1 MKPIEIAK
9 SIITQESK
17 SILELIPKLNNDF
30 IGAINSILS
39 SKGKVVVIGMGKSGI
54 IGKKIAATMASTG
67 TPSFF
72 IHPGEAFH
80 GDLGMIE
87 SEDIVLLLSNSGE
100 TDEVLKILPFLKHNG
115 NITICLTG
123 NLNSTL
129 AKECSFKIYTGVDK
143 EACPLNLAPTSST
156 TATLVMGDAIA
167 LTIMKLNKFSPESFA
182 RFHPGGSLGKKLLYK
197 VKDVMVTKDLP
208 IVHSTSGM
216 KDVVSSITEGRLGMT
231 LICEKRDK
239 IIGIITDGDLRRAI
253 DNNQEDFFNMTAGS
267 IMTNYPKT
275 ISSEINLFQA
285 YEELQKHKVGS
296 LIVIDHNK
304 IFLGVFNT
312 FNSDAL

>member
-1 MKPIEIAK
+1 MKTIEIAK

-17 SILELIPKLNNDF
+17 SILELIPKLSDDF
-30 IGAINSILS
+30 IGAINSVLA
-39 SKGKVVVIGMGKSGI
+39 SKGKVVVTGMGKSGI

-87 SEDIVLLLSNSGE
+87 SEDTVLLLSNSGE
-100 TDEVLKILPFLKHNG
+100 TDEILKILPFLKHNG

-129 AKECSFKIYTGVDK
+129 AKECNFKIYAGVEE

-167 LTIMKLNKFSPESFA
+167 ITIMKLNNFSPESFA

-197 VKDVMVTKDLP
+197 VKDVMITKNLPMVHVT
-208 IVHSTSGM
+208 STM
-216 KDVVSSITEGRLGMT
+216 KDVVSSISEGRLGMT
-231 LICEKRDK
+231 LVYEKRDK
-239 IIGIITDGDLRRAI
+239 IIGIITDGDLRRSI
-253 DNNQEDFFNMTAGS
+253 ESHQEDFFKMTAKS
-267 IMTNYPKT
+267 IMTKNPKT
-275 ISSEINLFQA
+275 ISNDMNLFDA
-285 YEELQKHKVGS
+285 YKEIQEHKVGN
-296 LIVIDHNK
+296 LIVTDQNN

-312 FNSDAL
+312 FNEEHL